1 MAYRPSEPM
10 DADQMDTRTRA
21 VSEPIVTENLVVR
34 LPTDDDE
41 ADIVRLWDDPSF
53 NWLFP
58 HRYDGSPPRLEEVAA
73 YARSVIRFGSAL
85 LICDHGGA
93 PLGTVHLSGLWRDT
107 AEVGWYVARE
117 HRRRGI
123 AREAVRAVVLHLLE
137 HHNLAVH
144 ARMDKA
150 NAASR
155 GLAEKLGFA
164 PARCEIRGSVGFAT
178 TLQDQR
184 DILDREEAAAS
195 SMRPAA

>member
-1 MAYRPSEPM
+1 MAYRPIEPM
-10 DADQMDTRTRA
+10 DADQMDARTRP

-34 LPTDDDE
+34 LPTNEDE

-58 HRYDGSPPRLEEVAA
+58 HRYDGSPPQMEDVAA
-73 YARSVIRFGSAL
+73 FARSVIRFGSAL
-85 LICDHGGA
+85 LICDRGGA

-107 AEVGWYVARE
+107 AEVGWYVAPE

-137 HHNLAVH
+137 HHNLAVQ

-150 NAASR
+150 NLASR
-155 GLAEKLGFA
+155 GLAVSLGFA
-164 PARCEIRGSVGFAT
+164 PARCDMRGSVGFAT

-184 DILDREEAAAS
+184 DILDRAESVMPA
-195 SMRPAA
+195 MRPAA

>member
-1 MAYRPSEPM
+1 M
-10 DADQMDTRTRA
+10 DSRTRT
-21 VSEPIVTENLVVR
+21 VSDPIVTENLVLR
-34 LPTDDDE
+34 LPTVEDE

-58 HRYDGSPPRLEEVAA
+58 HRYDGAPPSPAEVAA
-73 YARSVIRFGSAL
+73 YARSVTRFGSAL
-85 LICDHGGA
+85 LICDPGGA

-107 AEVGWYVARE
+107 AEVGWYVAPE
-117 HRRRGI
+117 HRRRGV

-137 HHNLAVH
+137 NHNLAVQ
-144 ARMDKA
+144 ARMDEA

-155 GLAEKLGFA
+155 GLAESLGFA
-164 PARCEIRGSVGFAT
+164 PARCDMHGSVGFAT

-184 DILDREEAAAS
+184 DILARDEAAAP

>member
-1 MAYRPSEPM
+1 
-10 DADQMDTRTRA
+10 MDTGTRPF
-21 VSEPIVTENLVVR
+21 SDPIVTENLVVR
-34 LPTDDDE
+34 RPTAQDE

-58 HRYDGSPPRLEEVAA
+58 HRYDGSSPRLEDVAA
-73 YARSVIRFGSAL
+73 YARGVIRHGSAL

-107 AEVGWYVARE
+107 AEIGWYVVPE
-117 HRRRGI
+117 QRRRGI

-137 HHNLAVH
+137 HHNLAVQ
-144 ARMDKA
+144 ARMDEA

-155 GLAEKLGFA
+155 GLAESLGFA
-164 PARCEIRGSVGFAT
+164 PARCDMRGSVGFAT

-184 DILDREEAAAS
+184 DILESEEAAAP